1 MTKKTVVLTDSL
13 FALKDGRVHPE
24 GADIERKAV
33 EGTGVELRFGLVK
46 GGRYV
51 HSGKEF
57 LDHIRGADAL
67 IIFRAEITPEVVETV
82 KDTCKVVGRMG
93 VGFDNLNVP
102 LLKEHGIYGF
112 NIPDYCVDEV
122 ATSTAAMLLTLERG
136 IPEQSAYIK
145 TGQFDPYHGPMPRR
159 TRGLTLGIVGA
170 GRIGKAVA
178 QKLAPFY
185 GRIVGYDPYVHA
197 DHMAGYGI
205 EKVESLQELAR
216 QSDAV
221 TLHCVL
227 SKPGES
233 DRPTA
238 GMINKDF
245 FGSMKRDAYLVNCAR
260 GAIIDMKDLYE
271 ALKDRRIAG
280 AGLDVF
286 KPENPNDDPIGA
298 KLVRLPNVLA
308 VCHRAW
314 LSRESEQSQR
324 RRVIEGVLEVLKTGR
339 APRFG
344 HLTEGLKRKGPSP
357 EALPA

>member
-1 MTKKTVVLTDSL
+1 MTKKTIVLTDSL
-13 FALKDGRVHPE
+13 FAMKDGRVYPE
-24 GADIERKAV
+24 GADIEAKAV
-33 EGTGVELRFGLVK
+33 EGTGTQLKFGLVK
-46 GGRYV
+46 DGRYV
-51 HSGKEF
+51 ISGKDF
-57 LDHIRGADAL
+57 LDHIRGASAL
-67 IIFRAEITPEVVETV
+67 IIFRSEITQEILDAV
-82 KDTCKVVGRMG
+82 KDSCRVIGRMG

-102 LLKEHGIYGF
+102 LLKANGIYGF

-136 IPEQSAYIK
+136 IPDQNALIK
-145 TGQFDPYHGPMPRR
+145 TGKFDPYYGNVPRR
-159 TRGLTLGIVGA
+159 TRKLTLGVVGT

-185 GRIVGYDPYVHA
+185 GRIIGFDPYVHA

-205 EKVESLQELAR
+205 EKVDSLLELAR

-221 TLHCVL
+221 TVHSVL
-227 SKPGES
+227 SKASES
-233 DRPTA
+233 PLPTV
-238 GMINKDF
+238 GMINKEF
-245 FGSMKRDAYLVNCAR
+245 FANMRKDAYIVNCAR
-260 GAIIDMKDLYE
+260 GAIIDMKDMYE

-298 KLVRLPNVLA
+298 KLVQLPNVLA

-324 RRVIEGVLEVLKTGR
+324 RRVIEGVLEVLKTGK
-339 APRFG
+339 APSFG
-344 HLTEGLKRKGPSP
+344 HLTEGLKPRDS
-357 EALPA
+357 EVNA

>member
-1 MTKKTVVLTDSL
+1 MGKKTIVLTDSL
-13 FALKDGRVHPE
+13 FALKDGRICPE

-33 EGTGVELRFGLVK
+33 QGGDAQLKFGLVK
-46 GGRYV
+46 DGRYV
-51 HSGKEF
+51 IQGKEF

-67 IIFRAEITPEVVETV
+67 IIFRAEITPEIVDAV
-82 KDTCKVVGRMG
+82 KHSCQVVGRMG

-102 LLKEHGIYGF
+102 LLKANGIFGF

-122 ATSTAAMLLTLERG
+122 ATSTAAMLLSLERG
-136 IPEQSAYIK
+136 IPEQNAFIK
-145 TGQFDPYHGPMPRR
+145 TGKFDPYFGPLPRR
-159 TRGLTLGIVGA
+159 TRTLTLGIVGA
-170 GRIGKAVA
+170 GCIGKAVA

-185 GRIVGYDPYVHA
+185 GRIIGFDPYVHA

-216 QSDAV
+216 ASDAV
-221 TLHCVL
+221 TLHSVL

-233 DRPTA
+233 ERPTV
-238 GMINKDF
+238 GMINKEF
-245 FGSMKRDAYLVNCAR
+245 FSNMRKDAYLVNCAR

-271 ALKDRRIAG
+271 ALKDRKIAG

-286 KPENPNDDPIGA
+286 KPENPNADPIGA
-298 KLVRLPNVLA
+298 KLVQLPNVLA

-314 LSRESEQSQR
+314 LSRESERSQR
-324 RRVIEGVLEVLKTGR
+324 QRVIEGVLEVLTTGK

-344 HLTEGLKRKGPSP
+344 HLTEGLGPRFARAELS
-357 EALPA
+357 A